1 MAAKKQTYEQAMKR
15 LEEIVTRIDSN
26 ELDIDSLGE
35 SLRRRRNS
43 LSSVVRSF
51 IRLTEKSRKYWK
63 RKINDKQFFLFG
75 WNLQI

>member
-35 SLRRRRNS
+35 SLKEAQELIKFCR
-43 LSSVVRSF
+43 
-51 IRLTEKSRKYWK
+51 EKLYNADGEIK
-63 RKINDKQFFLFG
+63 KILEEEDK
-75 WNLQI
+75 

>member
-35 SLRRRRNS
+35 SLKEAQELIKFCR
-43 LSSVVRSF
+43 
-51 IRLTEKSRKYWK
+51 EKLYKVDGEIK
-63 RKINDKQFFLFG
+63 KILEEEDK
-75 WNLQI
+75 

>member
-35 SLRRRRNS
+35 SLKEAQELIKFCR
-43 LSSVVRSF
+43 
-51 IRLTEKSRKYWK
+51 EKLYKADGEIK
-63 RKINDKQFFLFG
+63 RVG
-75 WNLQI
+75 GAGEERGAGRGRGGA